1 MEPLVGR
8 PREALTRE
16 VLDPIARLWREAEDL
31 PYFARGCAGIWGQG
45 LGFPSSF
52 IAFRE
57 DASRPWRPFA
67 GTLDDEP
74 RFAGLLHGYDDR
86 DISPIVK
93 DGGDTWFPTILPAPR
108 PLGAILFTPQPI
120 SGDWESAAH
129 MVAAGLAASAFGRKA
144 IRADLMMG
152 EVARKLH
159 ALQLLTLNINNAY
172 DLQQLSQNICTIVA
186 QATGAQYACL
196 YHREPSGLR
205 LVEDLAVYPSK
216 KASLRDILKKS
227 KNQGAGELVPFDEA
241 GFLAEVLEEGKP
253 MVVPNLAAIPNL
265 PGGLG
270 AHELLAAMAVPLLT
284 QREELGVL
292 LVGSRQPRL
301 FTPAEVETLS
311 DLAQAATGALLT
323 SRLYFEAHQERTRA
337 TVLVE
342 SLRELTKA
350 TREVGKTL
358 DMHVACKELV
368 AHLPRFMHPVHW
380 VDVYLSGS
388 DGWTFAAGS
397 STQGFKPADQW
408 LYFLDKTGYPP
419 SLDLPHEALQNTPFA
434 EAGNVILFPLKVQQA
449 CLGLVVVA
457 TERETETTGR
467 DMVETLVAH
476 TASAVFNAIQWQRE
490 HERSITDG
498 LTSVFNRRYFNQRL
512 HEEQQKGGRY
522 GRPFSLI
529 ILDIDHFKICNDF
542 LGHLAGDQVLKQVA
556 AFLKEQTR
564 KVDIVA
570 RFGGEEFAV
579 ILPETSFDGAWL
591 VAEKLRLGIAE
602 YPFLDQELLPNRTI
616 TASLG
621 FSTYPFHG
629 PTTDSLIHVA
639 DEALYH
645 AKQNGRNQVG
655 VPARNEVP

>member
-1 MEPLVGR
+1 MPLS
-8 PREALTRE
+8 EALTRR
-16 VLDPIARLWREAEDL
+16 VLEPIAKLWREAEDL
-31 PYFARGCAGIWGQG
+31 AEFARGAAAIWGEG
-45 LGFPSSF
+45 LGKTDCA

-57 DASRPWRPFA
+57 DGSRPWRPFA
-67 GTLDDEP
+67 GSPEVEAH
-74 RFAGLLHGYDDR
+74 FAGLLLSYGDR
-86 DISPIVK
+86 DLAPLADE
-93 DGGDTWFPTILPAPR
+93 DGRMWLPVALPVPR
-108 PLGAILFTPQPI
+108 PLGGIFFAPEVVA
-120 SGDWESAAH
+120 GEWETAAH

-172 DLQQLSQNICTIVA
+172 DLNQLSQNICTIVA

-196 YHREPSGLR
+196 YHREPGGLR
-205 LVEDLAVYPSK
+205 LVEDLAVYPPK
-216 KASLRDILKKS
+216 QGSLRDILRKGGI
-227 KNQGAGELVPFDEA
+227 QEVAPTVPLSEA
-241 GFLAEVLEEGKP
+241 GFLADVLEEGKP
-253 MVVPNLAAIPNL
+253 MVIPNLAALGEP
-265 PGGLG
+265 PAGLG
-270 AHELLAAMAVPLLT
+270 KHGLLAAMAVPLLT

-301 FTPAEVETLS
+301 FTSAELETLA

-323 SRLYFEAHQERTRA
+323 SRLYFEAHQERNRVA
-337 TVLVE
+337 ALVDK
-342 SLRELTKA
+342 LRDLTKA

-368 AHLPRFMHPVHW
+368 SHLPHFMQPVHW
-380 VDVYLSGS
+380 VDVYLAGIE
-388 DGWTFAAGS
+388 GWTFAAGS

-419 SLDLPHEALQNTPFA
+419 SLDLPREALEGTPFS
-434 EAGNVILFPLKVQQA
+434 EAGKVVLFPLKVQQA

-457 TERETETTGR
+457 TESETETTGR

-498 LTSVFNRRYFNQRL
+498 LTGVFNRRYFNQRL
-512 HEEQQKGGRY
+512 HEEQQKGYRY
-522 GRPFSLI
+522 NRPFSLI
-529 ILDIDHFKICNDF
+529 ILDIDHFKICNDY
-542 LGHLAGDQVLKQVA
+542 LGHLAGDTVLKQTA
-556 AFLKEQTR
+556 AFLRDQTR

-579 ILPETSFDGAWL
+579 ILPETGYEGAWQ
-591 VAEKLRLGIAE
+591 VAEKLRLGVAE
-602 YPFLDQELLPNRTI
+602 FPFADQELLPDRTI
-616 TASLG
+616 TASFG
-621 FSTYPFHG
+621 FSTYPVHG
-629 PTTDSLIHVA
+629 PSTEALIHVA

-655 VPARNEVP
+655 VPPREQLE